1 MPMYLGR
8 TSEVLEQSQEQ
19 EQRDG
24 GMVGEDF
31 DEHFESP
38 ASMFPLLKDQKVGN
52 VQRQ

>member
-1 MPMYLGR
+1 M
-8 TSEVLEQSQEQ
+8 LEQSPEQ
-19 EQRDG
+19 EQRAG

-38 ASMFPLLKDQKVGN
+38 ASTFPLLKDQEVRN